1 MLFNS
6 KAPGTGTREADY
18 LYLDQAV
25 FGIIV
30 VFGCFFV
37 LEKGMADWPAY
48 VSARWRLDPIG
59 TPRLMFI
66 DFVYELVLL
75 AAFFAYRA
83 NRERYLFLALGVL
96 AWGGVY
102 VALFHLSLTVGYVQY
117 APGVISALLG
127 FVPLTVLGTRK
138 VRAMGRLTFATVVGA
153 VLTGL
158 VLFLAPYLIIVHVV
172 S

>member
-1 MLFNS
+1 
-6 KAPGTGTREADY
+6 
-18 LYLDQAV
+18 
-25 FGIIV
+25 
-30 VFGCFFV
+30 
-37 LEKGMADWPAY
+37 MADWPAY

-66 DFVYELVLL
+66 DFVYILVLL
-75 AAFFAYRA
+75 AAFFTYRT

-102 VALFHLSLTVGYVQY
+102 VALFHLVLTIGYVQY

-127 FVPLTVLGTRK
+127 FVPLAILGTRK
-138 VRAMGRLTFATVVGA
+138 VRQMRRLTFATAAGA

-158 VLFLAPYLIIVHVV
+158 VLFLAPYLVIVHLL

>member
-1 MLFNS
+1 MLFDANS
-6 KAPGTGTREADY
+6 LTPGKAETDQ

-30 VFGCFFV
+30 VFGCFNVF
-37 LEKGMADWPAY
+37 EKGMADWPAY
-48 VSARWRLDPIG
+48 VSATWRLEVIAY
-59 TPRLMFI
+59 PRWLFI
-66 DFVYELVLL
+66 DFIYELVLL

-83 NRERYLFLALGVL
+83 NRGRYLFLGLGVL
-96 AWGGVY
+96 AFGALM
-102 VALFHLSLTVGYVQY
+102 ALFHLILTVGYVQY

-138 VRAMGRLTFATVVGA
+138 VRTMGRLTFATAAGA
-153 VLTGL
+153 MLTGL

>member
-1 MLFNS
+1 MLLNS
-6 KAPGTGTREADY
+6 KAPGPGTREADY
-18 LYLDQAV
+18 LDLDQAV
-25 FGIIV
+25 FGILV
-30 VFGCFFV
+30 VFGCIYVFDT
-37 LEKGMADWPAY
+37 GMGDWPAY
-48 VSARWRLDPIG
+48 VRARGRLHQVE
-59 TPRLMFI
+59 TSRLMFI

-75 AAFFAYRA
+75 AAFFTYRA
-83 NRERYLFLALGVL
+83 NRERYLFLAMGVL

-102 VALFHLSLTVGYVQY
+102 VALFHLILTVGYVQY

-138 VRAMGRLTFATVVGA
+138 VRQMGRLTFATAAGA

-158 VLFLAPYLIIVHVV
+158 VLFLAPYLIIVRAV